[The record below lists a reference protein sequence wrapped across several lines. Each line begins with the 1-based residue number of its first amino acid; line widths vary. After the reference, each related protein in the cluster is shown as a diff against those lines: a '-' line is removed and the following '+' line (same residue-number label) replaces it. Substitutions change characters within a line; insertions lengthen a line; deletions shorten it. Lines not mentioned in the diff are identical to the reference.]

1 MKSNFVN
8 VSPFLTR
15 QSLKVDYKH
24 PSKLQFTNNGLLDTA
39 FKTKNISNDKD
50 EYLKEQHNTT
60 SPHVEGKESK
70 KDPATTVLGRHVT
83 EP

>member
-60 SPHVEGKESK
+60 SPHVEEKGVQEGPS
-70 KDPATTVLGRHVT
+70 DYRLGQT
-83 EP
+83 CN